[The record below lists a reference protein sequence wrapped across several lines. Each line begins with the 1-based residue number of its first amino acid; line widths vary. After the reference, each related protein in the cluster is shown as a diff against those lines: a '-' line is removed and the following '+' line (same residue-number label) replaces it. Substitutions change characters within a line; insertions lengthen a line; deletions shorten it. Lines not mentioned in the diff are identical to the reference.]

1 MAWNQ
6 WPEVV
11 GREPRQPRFVGDM
24 PHGWVASDFIRAALD
39 LFAYEREHDEA
50 LVLAA
55 GVPARWL
62 HGEGVRVRELRTPYG
77 RLSYHLKKE
86 EGHVVLHVE
95 GGSQAPPGG
104 FVLAWPGSRPPGD
117 TRVNGRVVHWH
128 GEELR
133 FHDVP
138 ATVTVRAEP

>member
-1 MAWNQ
+1 MIW
-6 WPEVV
+6 
-11 GREPRQPRFVGDM
+11 
-24 PHGWVASDFIRAALD
+24 RAT
-39 LFAYEREHDEA
+39 FADPPGPLTVSVTVY
-50 LVLAA
+50 
-55 GVPARWL
+55 VP
-62 HGEGVRVRELRTPYG
+62 
-77 RLSYHLKKE
+77 LSKP
-86 EGHVVLHVE
+86 
-95 GGSQAPPGG
+95 SQAPPGG